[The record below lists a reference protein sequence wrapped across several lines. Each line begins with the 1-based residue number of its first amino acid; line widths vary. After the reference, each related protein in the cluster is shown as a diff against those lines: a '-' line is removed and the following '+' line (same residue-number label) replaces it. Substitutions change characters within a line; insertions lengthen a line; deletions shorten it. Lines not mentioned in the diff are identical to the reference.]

1 MSLDDDQINKLIEI
15 TKEIENIYNKIKKKR
30 NNNYNDIQKIKEY
43 I

>member
-30 NNNYNDIQKIKEY
+30 NNNYNDIQKKKK
-43 I
+43 

>member
-15 TKEIENIYNKIKKKR
+15 NKEIENIYNKIKKKR